1 MVEAARLGLLST
13 MRKLLDGGGATVD
26 DQDEVKSA
34 CVCLY
39 AHVCFVSVLTD

>member
-26 DQDEVKSA
+26 DRDEVKSA
-34 CVCLY
+34 CVF
-39 AHVCFVSVLTD
+39 VCTCVLCVSAY